1 MKLNVRNMGP
11 WFELGLREARR
22 PRVVRRDVIFGD
34 KWELVDVVIGVG
46 LVVDIRNGTKISP
59 HVFDIIGP

>member
-22 PRVVRRDVIFGD
+22 PRVVRRDVISGD
-34 KWELVDVVIGVG
+34 KLELLYVVNGVG
-46 LVVDIRNGTKISP
+46 VGS
-59 HVFDIIGP
+59 